1 MSKVVDDNILMVSHT
16 IQTIVDT
23 HQIDYID
30 ACVLYCQQTG
40 LEIEYVGEIIEK
52 NQVLK
57 AKIEKEAEE
66 LNFLKKQNRIF

>member
-1 MSKVVDDNILMVSHT
+1 MSKVVVDNILMVSRT
-16 IQTIVDT
+16 IQTLVDT

-30 ACVLYCQQTG
+30 ACILYCEQTG

-52 NQVLK
+52 NQVLR